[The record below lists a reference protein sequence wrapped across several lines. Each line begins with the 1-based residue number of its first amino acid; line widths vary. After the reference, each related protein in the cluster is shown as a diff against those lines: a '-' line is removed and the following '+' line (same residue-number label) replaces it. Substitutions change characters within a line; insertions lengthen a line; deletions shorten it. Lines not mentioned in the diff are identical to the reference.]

1 MKLDN
6 LSFFLLINSGVNVII
21 VVHERNDIMTNK
33 ELANLMYPSVTKT
46 ISDYENIYPERNIDD
61 KAVVSRFAPSPT
73 GFVHMGSLLASFVSN
88 KAARD
93 TNGIFYLRI
102 EDTDGKR
109 SVENGIEGIIN
120 DLKTFNIK
128 IDEGAISDNE
138 EIGNYGPYIQS
149 KRIDIYNT
157 FAKWLVENDYAYP
170 CFCSEEDINEIRNV
184 QENKKDRIG
193 YYGKYARCRNLT
205 NEERAERIKNGEKF
219 VLRLKSTGDFNK
231 KVVIND
237 LVRGNI
243 EYPENDI
250 DHVLIKSDGV
260 PVYHFAHVVDDHLM
274 RTTHVTRGEEWL
286 PSTPL
291 HIELFKKFGF
301 KVPKYCHLGLVM
313 KVDEEGVRRKLSK
326 RKDPEAAVSYY
337 HEKGIPVEAVKL
349 YLMTIANSNFEGWMD
364 SNPGKSID
372 EFKFDFKKM
381 SKSGSLFDIEKL
393 LNISRNYISRLT
405 AKEVYDATLKWASE
419 FDKEF
424 YEILTKYKDYSINIF
439 NIEREQKKPRKDY
452 EAYSSI
458 KSQVWYMYDELFNGN
473 LEYDFDKINNSEE
486 IKNILNE
493 YIKLYDENDDKD
505 TWFNK
510 IKEVADTLG
519 YASDMKAYKENP
531 DNYKGNVADIATVI
545 RVVLTTSKVTPDLY
559 AIIKLLGKDRIINR
573 FNKF

>member
-1 MKLDN
+1 
-6 LSFFLLINSGVNVII
+6 
-21 VVHERNDIMTNK
+21 MTNK
-33 ELANLMYPSVTKT
+33 ELANIMYPSVTKT
-46 ISDYENIYPERNIDD
+46 ISDYETIYPERNIDD

-73 GFVHMGSLLASFVSN
+73 GFVHMGSLLAAFVSN

-120 DLKTFNIK
+120 DLNAFNIE

-170 CFCSEEDINEIRNV
+170 CFCSEEDINEIRKI
-184 QENKKDRIG
+184 QESKKDRIG
-193 YYGKYARCRNLT
+193 YYGKYAKCRFLT

-237 LVRGNI
+237 LVRGSI

-381 SKSGSLFDIEKL
+381 SKSGSLFGLEKL

-405 AKEVYDATLKWASE
+405 AREVYDDTLKWASE
-419 FDKEF
+419 FDKDF

-458 KSQVWYMYDELFNGN
+458 KSQVWYMYDELFNN
-473 LEYDFDKINNSEE
+473 KLEYDFDKISDSKE

-519 YASDMKAYKENP
+519 YASDMKVYKENP
-531 DNYKGNVADIATVI
+531 NNYKGNVADIATVI
-545 RVVLTTSKVTPDLY
+545 RVVLTTSRVTPDLY
-559 AIIKLLGKDRIINR
+559 AIMQLLGKDRIINR

>member
-1 MKLDN
+1 
-6 LSFFLLINSGVNVII
+6 
-21 VVHERNDIMTNK
+21 MTNK
-33 ELANLMYPSVTKT
+33 ELANLMYPSITKT
-46 ISDYENIYPERNIDD
+46 ISDYENIYPERNVGD

-73 GFVHMGSLLASFVSN
+73 GFVHMGSLLTTFVTN
-88 KAARD
+88 KAAKD

-109 SVENGIEGIIN
+109 TVESIDGIVK
-120 DLKTFNIK
+120 DLKAFNIE

-138 EIGNYGPYIQS
+138 EIGNYGPYVQS

-170 CFCSEEDINEIRNV
+170 CFCSEEDINEIRKV
-184 QENKKDRIG
+184 QESKKDRIG
-193 YYGKYARCRNLT
+193 YYGKYAKCRFLS

-250 DHVLIKSDGV
+250 DHILIKSDGV

-291 HIELFKKFGF
+291 HVELFKKFGF
-301 KVPKYCHLGLVM
+301 KIPKYCHLGLVM

-405 AKEVYDATLKWASE
+405 AKEVYENTLKWASE

-458 KSQVWYMYDELFNGN
+458 KSQVWYMYDELFNDN
-473 LEYDFDKINNSEE
+473 LEYNFDKINNSEE

-510 IKEVADTLG
+510 IKDVADTLG

-545 RVVLTTSKVTPDLY
+545 RVVLTTSRVTPDLY
-559 AIIKLLGKDRIINR
+559 AIMKLLGKDRIINR

>member
-1 MKLDN
+1 
-6 LSFFLLINSGVNVII
+6 
-21 VVHERNDIMTNK
+21 MTNK
-33 ELANLMYPSVTKT
+33 ELANIMYPSVTKT
-46 ISDYENIYPERNIDD
+46 ISDYETIYPERNIDD

-73 GFVHMGSLLASFVSN
+73 GFVHMGSLLAAFVSN

-120 DLKTFNIK
+120 DLNSFNIK
-128 IDEGAISDNE
+128 IDEGAISDNK

-170 CFCSEEDINEIRNV
+170 CFCSEEDINEIRKI
-184 QENKKDRIG
+184 QESKKDRIG
-193 YYGKYARCRNLT
+193 YYGKYAKCRFLT

-237 LVRGNI
+237 LVRGSI

-381 SKSGSLFDIEKL
+381 SKSGSLFDLEKL

-405 AKEVYDATLKWASE
+405 AREVYDDTLKWASE
-419 FDKEF
+419 FDKDF

-452 EAYSSI
+452 ESYSSI
-458 KSQVWYMYDELFNGN
+458 KSQVWYMYDELFNDN
-473 LEYDFDKINNSEE
+473 LEYDFDKISDSKE

-531 DNYKGNVADIATVI
+531 NNYKGNVADIATVI
-545 RVVLTTSKVTPDLY
+545 RVVLTTSRVTPDLY
-559 AIIKLLGKDRIINR
+559 AIMQLLGKDRIINR

>member
-1 MKLDN
+1 
-6 LSFFLLINSGVNVII
+6 
-21 VVHERNDIMTNK
+21 MTNK
-33 ELANLMYPSVTKT
+33 ELANIMYPSVNKT
-46 ISDYENIYPERNIDD
+46 INDYETIYPERNIDD
-61 KAVVSRFAPSPT
+61 KVVVSRFAPSPT

-120 DLKTFNIK
+120 DLKAFNIE

-157 FAKWLVENDYAYP
+157 FAKWLVKNDYAYP
-170 CFCSEEDINEIRNV
+170 CFCSEEDINGIRKV
-184 QENKKDRIG
+184 QESKKDRIG
-193 YYGKYARCRNLT
+193 YYGKYARCRFLT
-205 NEERAERIKNGEKF
+205 NEERAEKIKNGEKF

-237 LVRGNI
+237 LVRGSI

-301 KVPKYCHLGLVM
+301 KIPKYCHLGLVM

-405 AKEVYDATLKWASE
+405 AKEVYDATLKWANE

-424 YEILTKYKDYSINIF
+424 YGLLTKYKDYSINIF

-458 KSQVWYMYDELFNGN
+458 KSQVWYMYDELFNN
-473 LEYDFDKINNSEE
+473 KLEYDFDKISDKDE
-486 IKNILNE
+486 IKNILSE

-505 TWFNK
+505 SWFNK

-519 YASDMKAYKENP
+519 YASDMKSYKENP

-545 RVVLTTSKVTPDLY
+545 RVVLTTSKVTSDLY
-559 AIIKLLGKDRIINR
+559 LIMKLLGKDRIINR
-573 FNKF
+573 FNSI

>member
-1 MKLDN
+1 
-6 LSFFLLINSGVNVII
+6 
-21 VVHERNDIMTNK
+21 MTNK
-33 ELANLMYPSVTKT
+33 ELANLMYPSVNKT
-46 ISDYENIYPERNIDD
+46 INDYETIYPERDIDD

-73 GFVHMGSLLASFVSN
+73 GFVHMGSLLAAFVSN

-120 DLKTFNIK
+120 DLNAFNIE

-170 CFCSEEDINEIRNV
+170 CFCSEEDINEIRKI
-184 QENKKDRIG
+184 QESKKDRIG
-193 YYGKYARCRNLT
+193 YYGKYAKCRFLT

-237 LVRGNI
+237 LVRGSI

-381 SKSGSLFDIEKL
+381 SKSGSLFDLEKL

-424 YEILTKYKDYSINIF
+424 YEIITKYKDYSINIF

-452 EAYSSI
+452 ESYSSI
-458 KSQVWYMYDELFNGN
+458 KSQVWYMYDELFNDN

-493 YIKLYDENDDKD
+493 YIKLYDEKDDKD

-531 DNYKGNVADIATVI
+531 DRYKGNVADIATVI
-545 RVVLTTSKVTPDLY
+545 RVVLTTSRVTPDLY
-559 AIIKLLGKDRIINR
+559 AIMQLLGKDRIINR

>member
-1 MKLDN
+1 
-6 LSFFLLINSGVNVII
+6 
-21 VVHERNDIMTNK
+21 MTNK
-33 ELANLMYPSVTKT
+33 ELANIMYPSVTKT
-46 ISDYENIYPERNIDD
+46 ISDYEAMYPERNIDD

-120 DLKTFNIK
+120 DLNAFNIE

-149 KRIDIYNT
+149 KRVEIYHA

-170 CFCSEEDINEIRNV
+170 CFCSEEDINEIRSV
-184 QENKKDRIG
+184 QESKKERIG

-205 NEERAERIKNGEKF
+205 NEERAEKIKNGEKF

-405 AKEVYDATLKWASE
+405 AREVYENTLKWASE
-419 FDKEF
+419 FDKKF

-458 KSQVWYMYDELFNGN
+458 KSQVWYMYDELFNDN
-473 LEYDFDKINNSEE
+473 LEYNFDKINNSEE
-486 IKNILNE
+486 IKNILSE

-545 RVVLTTSKVTPDLY
+545 RVVLTTSRVTPDLY
-559 AIIKLLGKDRIINR
+559 AIMKLLGKDRIINR

>member
-1 MKLDN
+1 
-6 LSFFLLINSGVNVII
+6 
-21 VVHERNDIMTNK
+21 MTNK
-33 ELANLMYPSVTKT
+33 ELANLMYPIVTKT

-120 DLKTFNIK
+120 DLKAFNIE

-138 EIGNYGPYIQS
+138 EVGNYGPYVQS

-170 CFCSEEDINEIRNV
+170 CFCSEEDNNEIRNI
-184 QENKKDRIG
+184 QESKKDRIG
-193 YYGKYARCRNLT
+193 YYGKYAKCRFLS
-205 NEERAERIKNGEKF
+205 NEERAKKIKNGEKF

-250 DHVLIKSDGV
+250 DHILIKSDGV

-291 HIELFKKFGF
+291 HIELFEKFGF

-364 SNPGKSID
+364 SNLGKSID

-405 AKEVYDATLKWASE
+405 ASEVYENTLKWASE

-473 LEYDFDKINNSEE
+473 LEYNFDKISDKNE
-486 IKNILNE
+486 IKNILSE

-531 DNYKGNVADIATVI
+531 NNYKGNVADIATVI
-545 RVVLTTSKVTPDLY
+545 RVVLTTSRVTPDLY
-559 AIIKLLGKDRIINR
+559 AIMKLLGKNRIINR

>member
-1 MKLDN
+1 
-6 LSFFLLINSGVNVII
+6 
-21 VVHERNDIMTNK
+21 MTNK
-33 ELANLMYPSVTKT
+33 ELANIMYPSVNKT
-46 ISDYENIYPERNIDD
+46 INDYETIYPERNIDD
-61 KAVVSRFAPSPT
+61 KVVVSRFAPSPT

-120 DLKTFNIK
+120 DLKAFNIE

-138 EIGNYGPYIQS
+138 EIGSYGPYIQS
-149 KRIDIYNT
+149 RRIDIYNT

-170 CFCSEEDINEIRNV
+170 CFCSEEDINEIRKV
-184 QENKKDRIG
+184 QESKKNRIG
-193 YYGKYARCRNLT
+193 YYGKYARCRFLT
-205 NEERAERIKNGEKF
+205 NEERAEKIKNGEKF

-237 LVRGNI
+237 LVRGSI

-301 KVPKYCHLGLVM
+301 KIPKYCHLGLVM

-405 AKEVYDATLKWASE
+405 AKEVYDATLKWANE

-424 YEILTKYKDYSINIF
+424 YGLLTKYKDYSINIF

-458 KSQVWYMYDELFNGN
+458 KSQVWYMYDELFNN
-473 LEYDFDKINNSEE
+473 KLEYDFDKISDKDE
-486 IKNILNE
+486 IKNILSE

-505 TWFNK
+505 SWFNK

-519 YASDMKAYKENP
+519 YASDMKSYKENP

-559 AIIKLLGKDRIINR
+559 LIMKLLGKDRIINR
-573 FNKF
+573 FNSI

>member
-1 MKLDN
+1 
-6 LSFFLLINSGVNVII
+6 
-21 VVHERNDIMTNK
+21 MTNK
-33 ELANLMYPSVTKT
+33 ELANLMYPSVNKT
-46 ISDYENIYPERNIDD
+46 INDYETIYPERNIDD

-73 GFVHMGSLLASFVSN
+73 GFVHMGSLLTAFVSN

-120 DLKTFNIK
+120 DLNAFNIE

-170 CFCSEEDINEIRNV
+170 CFCSEEDINEIRKI
-184 QENKKDRIG
+184 QESKKDRIG
-193 YYGKYARCRNLT
+193 YYGKYAKCRFLT

-237 LVRGNI
+237 LVRGSI

-381 SKSGSLFDIEKL
+381 SKSGSLFDLEKL

-405 AKEVYDATLKWASE
+405 AREVYDDTLKWASE

-452 EAYSSI
+452 ESYSSI
-458 KSQVWYMYDELFNGN
+458 KSQVWYMYDELFNDN

-493 YIKLYDENDDKD
+493 YIKLYDEKDDKD

-531 DNYKGNVADIATVI
+531 NNYKGNVADIATVI
-545 RVVLTTSKVTPDLY
+545 RVVLTTSRVTPDLY
-559 AIIKLLGKDRIINR
+559 VIMKLLGKDRIINR

>member
-1 MKLDN
+1 
-6 LSFFLLINSGVNVII
+6 
-21 VVHERNDIMTNK
+21 MTNK
-33 ELANLMYPSVTKT
+33 ELANIMYPSVTKT

-73 GFVHMGSLLASFVSN
+73 GFVHMGSLLAAFVSN

-93 TNGIFYLRI
+93 TDGVFYLRI

-120 DLKTFNIK
+120 DLKAFDIQ

-138 EIGNYGPYIQS
+138 EIGNYGPYVQS

-170 CFCSEEDINEIRNV
+170 CFCSEEDINEIRSV
-184 QENKKDRIG
+184 QESKKDRIG

-205 NEERAERIKNGEKF
+205 NEERAEKIKNGEKF

-260 PVYHFAHVVDDHLM
+260 PVYHFAHIVDDHLM

-405 AKEVYDATLKWASE
+405 AKEVYDNTLKWASE

-458 KSQVWYMYDELFNGN
+458 KSQVWYMYDELFNDN

-531 DNYKGNVADIATVI
+531 NNYKGNVADIATVI
-545 RVVLTTSKVTPDLY
+545 RVVLTTSRVTPDLY
-559 AIIKLLGKDRIINR
+559 AIMKLLGKDRIINR

>member
-1 MKLDN
+1 
-6 LSFFLLINSGVNVII
+6 
-21 VVHERNDIMTNK
+21 MTNK
-33 ELANLMYPSVTKT
+33 ELANIMYPSVTKT
-46 ISDYENIYPERNIDD
+46 ISDYETIYPERNIDE

-73 GFVHMGSLLASFVSN
+73 GFVHMGSLLAAFVSN

-93 TNGIFYLRI
+93 TDGVFYLRI

-120 DLKTFNIK
+120 DLKAFDIQ

-138 EIGNYGPYIQS
+138 EIGNYGPYVQS

-170 CFCSEEDINEIRNV
+170 CFCSEEDINEIRSV
-184 QENKKDRIG
+184 QESKKDRIG
-193 YYGKYARCRNLT
+193 YYGKYAKCRFLT

-237 LVRGNI
+237 LVRGSI

-405 AKEVYDATLKWASE
+405 AKEVYDNTLKWASE

-424 YEILTKYKDYSINIF
+424 YELLTKYKDYSINIF

-458 KSQVWYMYDELFNGN
+458 KSQVWYMYDELFNGS
-473 LEYDFDKINNSEE
+473 LEYDFDKISDTDE

-545 RVVLTTSKVTPDLY
+545 RVVLTTSRVTPDLY
-559 AIIKLLGKDRIINR
+559 AIMKLLGKDRIINR
-573 FNKF
+573 FNRI

>member
-1 MKLDN
+1 
-6 LSFFLLINSGVNVII
+6 
-21 VVHERNDIMTNK
+21 MTNK
-33 ELANLMYPSVTKT
+33 ELANIMYPSVTKT
-46 ISDYENIYPERNIDD
+46 ISDYENIYPERNIDE

-73 GFVHMGSLLASFVSN
+73 GFVHMGSLLTVFVTN
-88 KAARD
+88 KAAKD

-109 SVENGIEGIIN
+109 TVESIDGIIN
-120 DLKTFNIK
+120 DLKAFDIQ

-138 EIGNYGPYIQS
+138 EIGNYGPYVQS

-170 CFCSEEDINEIRNV
+170 CFCSEEDINEIRSV
-184 QENKKDRIG
+184 QESKKDRIG
-193 YYGKYARCRNLT
+193 YYGKYARCRSLT

-260 PVYHFAHVVDDHLM
+260 PVYHFAHIVDDHLM

-405 AKEVYDATLKWASE
+405 AKEVYENTLKWASE

-458 KSQVWYMYDELFNGN
+458 KSQVWYMYDELFNGS
-473 LEYDFDKINNSEE
+473 LEYDFDKISDTDE

-531 DNYKGNVADIATVI
+531 NNYKGNVADIATVI
-545 RVVLTTSKVTPDLY
+545 RVVLTTSRVTPDLY
-559 AIIKLLGKDRIINR
+559 AIMKLLGKDRIINR
-573 FNKF
+573 FNRI

>member
-1 MKLDN
+1 
-6 LSFFLLINSGVNVII
+6 
-21 VVHERNDIMTNK
+21 MTNK
-33 ELANLMYPSVTKT
+33 ELANIMYPSVTKT

-73 GFVHMGSLLASFVSN
+73 GFVHMGSLLTVFVTN
-88 KAARD
+88 KAAKD

-109 SVENGIEGIIN
+109 TVESIDGIVK
-120 DLKTFNIK
+120 DLKSFNIE
-128 IDEGAISDNE
+128 IDEGAISDNDE
-138 EIGNYGPYIQS
+138 VGNYGPYVQS

-170 CFCSEEDINEIRNV
+170 CFCSEEDINEIRKV
-184 QENKKDRIG
+184 QESKKDRIG
-193 YYGKYARCRNLT
+193 YYGKYAKCRFLS
-205 NEERAERIKNGEKF
+205 NEERAEKIKNGEKF

-250 DHVLIKSDGV
+250 DHILIKSDGV

-405 AKEVYDATLKWASE
+405 AKEVYDNTLKWASE

-458 KSQVWYMYDELFNGN
+458 KSQVWYMYDELFNDS
-473 LEYDFDKINNSEE
+473 LEYDFDKISDTDE

-519 YASDMKAYKENP
+519 YASDMKSYKENP

-545 RVVLTTSKVTPDLY
+545 RVVLTTSRVTPDLY
-559 AIIKLLGKDRIINR
+559 AIMKLLGKDRIINR
-573 FNKF
+573 FNRI

>member
-1 MKLDN
+1 
-6 LSFFLLINSGVNVII
+6 
-21 VVHERNDIMTNK
+21 MTNK

-73 GFVHMGSLLASFVSN
+73 GFVHMGSLLTTFVTN
-88 KAARD
+88 KAAKD

-109 SVENGIEGIIN
+109 TVESIDGIVK
-120 DLKTFNIK
+120 DLKAFNIE

-138 EIGNYGPYIQS
+138 EIGNYGPYVQS
-149 KRIDIYNT
+149 KRIGIYNT

-170 CFCSEEDINEIRNV
+170 CFCSEEDNNEIRSI
-184 QENKKDRIG
+184 QESKKDRIG
-193 YYGKYARCRNLT
+193 YYGKYAKCRFLS
-205 NEERAERIKNGEKF
+205 NEERAEKIKNGEKF

-250 DHVLIKSDGV
+250 DHILIKSDGV

-405 AKEVYDATLKWASE
+405 AKEVYENTLKWASE

-458 KSQVWYMYDELFNGN
+458 KSQVWYMYDELFNDN
-473 LEYDFDKINNSEE
+473 LEYNFDKINNSEE

-531 DNYKGNVADIATVI
+531 NNYKGNVADIATVI
-545 RVVLTTSKVTPDLY
+545 RVVLTTSRVTPDLY
-559 AIIKLLGKDRIINR
+559 AIMKLLGKDRIINR

>member
-1 MKLDN
+1 
-6 LSFFLLINSGVNVII
+6 
-21 VVHERNDIMTNK
+21 MTNK
-33 ELANLMYPSVTKT
+33 ELANIMYPSVTKT

-120 DLKTFNIK
+120 DLKTFNIE

-138 EIGNYGPYIQS
+138 EIGNYGPYVQS
-149 KRIDIYNT
+149 KRIEIYHT

-170 CFCSEEDINEIRNV
+170 CFCSEEDNNEIRSI
-184 QENKKDRIG
+184 QESKKDRIG
-193 YYGKYARCRNLT
+193 YYGKYAKCRFLS

-250 DHVLIKSDGV
+250 DHILIKSDGV

-405 AKEVYDATLKWASE
+405 AKEVYENTLKWASE

-424 YEILTKYKDYSINIF
+424 YEILSKYKDYSINIF

-458 KSQVWYMYDELFNGN
+458 KLQVWYMYDELFNDN

-510 IKEVADTLG
+510 IKEVADILG

-559 AIIKLLGKDRIINR
+559 AIMKLLGKDRIINR

>member
-1 MKLDN
+1 
-6 LSFFLLINSGVNVII
+6 
-21 VVHERNDIMTNK
+21 MTNK
-33 ELANLMYPSVTKT
+33 ELANIMYPSVTKT
-46 ISDYENIYPERNIDD
+46 ISDYETIYPERNIDD

-73 GFVHMGSLLASFVSN
+73 GFVHMGSLLTVFVTN
-88 KAARD
+88 KAAKD

-109 SVENGIEGIIN
+109 TVESIDGIVK
-120 DLKTFNIK
+120 DLKSFNIE
-128 IDEGAISDNE
+128 IDEGAISDNDE
-138 EIGNYGPYIQS
+138 VGNYGPYVQS

-170 CFCSEEDINEIRNV
+170 CFCSEEDINEIRKV
-184 QENKKDRIG
+184 QESKKDRIG
-193 YYGKYARCRNLT
+193 YYGKYAKCRFLS

-250 DHVLIKSDGV
+250 DHILIKSDGV

-405 AKEVYDATLKWASE
+405 AKEVYENTLKWANE

-424 YEILTKYKDYSINIF
+424 YDLLTKYKDYSINIF

-458 KSQVWYMYDELFNGN
+458 KSQVWYMYDELFNDN

-531 DNYKGNVADIATVI
+531 DNYKGNVADIATVV
-545 RVVLTTSKVTPDLY
+545 RVVLTTSRVTPDLY
-559 AIIKLLGKDRIINR
+559 AIMKLLGKDRIINR

>member
-1 MKLDN
+1 
-6 LSFFLLINSGVNVII
+6 
-21 VVHERNDIMTNK
+21 MTNK

-120 DLKTFNIK
+120 DLKTFNIE

-205 NEERAERIKNGEKF
+205 NEERAEKIKNGEKF

-301 KVPKYCHLGLVM
+301 KIPKYCHLGLVM

-559 AIIKLLGKDRIINR
+559 AIMKLLGKDRIINR

>member
-1 MKLDN
+1 
-6 LSFFLLINSGVNVII
+6 
-21 VVHERNDIMTNK
+21 MTNK
-33 ELANLMYPSVTKT
+33 ELANIMYPSVTKT
-46 ISDYENIYPERNIDD
+46 ISDYETIYPERNIDD

-73 GFVHMGSLLASFVSN
+73 GFVHMGSLLAAFVSN

-120 DLKTFNIK
+120 DLNSFNIK
-128 IDEGAISDNE
+128 IDEGAISDNK

-170 CFCSEEDINEIRNV
+170 CFCSEEDINEIRKI
-184 QENKKDRIG
+184 QESKKDRIG
-193 YYGKYARCRNLT
+193 YYGKYAKCRFLT

-237 LVRGNI
+237 LVRGSI

-372 EFKFDFKKM
+372 EFKIDFKKM
-381 SKSGSLFDIEKL
+381 SKSGSLFDLEKL

-405 AKEVYDATLKWASE
+405 AREVYDDTLKWASE
-419 FDKEF
+419 FDKDF

-452 EAYSSI
+452 ESYSSI
-458 KSQVWYMYDELFNGN
+458 KSQVWYMYDELFNDN
-473 LEYDFDKINNSEE
+473 LEYDFDKISDSKE

-531 DNYKGNVADIATVI
+531 NNYKGNVADIATVI
-545 RVVLTTSKVTPDLY
+545 RVVLTTSRVTPDLY
-559 AIIKLLGKDRIINR
+559 AIMQLLGKDRIINR

>member
-1 MKLDN
+1 
-6 LSFFLLINSGVNVII
+6 
-21 VVHERNDIMTNK
+21 MTNK

>member
-1 MKLDN
+1 
-6 LSFFLLINSGVNVII
+6 
-21 VVHERNDIMTNK
+21 MTNK
-33 ELANLMYPSVTKT
+33 ELANLMYPSVNKT
-46 ISDYENIYPERNIDD
+46 INDYETIYPERNIDD

-120 DLKTFNIK
+120 DLKAFNIE
-128 IDEGAISDNE
+128 IDEGAISNNE

-170 CFCSEEDINEIRNV
+170 CFCSEEDINEIRKI
-184 QENKKDRIG
+184 QESKKDRIG
-193 YYGKYARCRNLT
+193 YYGKYAKCRFLT

-237 LVRGNI
+237 LVRGSI

-424 YEILTKYKDYSINIF
+424 YGLLTKYKDYSINIF

-458 KSQVWYMYDELFNGN
+458 KSQVWYMYDELFNDN
-473 LEYDFDKINNSEE
+473 LEYDFDKISDSKE

-559 AIIKLLGKDRIINR
+559 LIMKLLGKDRIINR
-573 FNKF
+573 FNSI

>member
-1 MKLDN
+1 
-6 LSFFLLINSGVNVII
+6 
-21 VVHERNDIMTNK
+21 MTNK

-46 ISDYENIYPERNIDD
+46 ISDYENIYPERNVDD

-73 GFVHMGSLLASFVSN
+73 GFVHMGSLLTTFVTN
-88 KAARD
+88 KAAKD

-109 SVENGIEGIIN
+109 TVESIDGIVK
-120 DLKTFNIK
+120 DLKAFNIE

-138 EIGNYGPYIQS
+138 EIGNYGPYVQS

-170 CFCSEEDINEIRNV
+170 CFCSEEDINEIRKV
-184 QENKKDRIG
+184 QESKKDRIG
-193 YYGKYARCRNLT
+193 YYGKYAKCRFLS

-250 DHVLIKSDGV
+250 DHILIKSDGV

-291 HIELFKKFGF
+291 HVELFKKFGF
-301 KVPKYCHLGLVM
+301 KIPKYCHLGLVM

-405 AKEVYDATLKWASE
+405 AKEVYENTLKWASE

-458 KSQVWYMYDELFNGN
+458 KSQVWYMYDELFNDN
-473 LEYDFDKINNSEE
+473 LEYNFDKINNSEE

-510 IKEVADTLG
+510 IKDVADTLG

-545 RVVLTTSKVTPDLY
+545 RVVLTTSRVTPDLY
-559 AIIKLLGKDRIINR
+559 AIMKLLGKDRIINR
-573 FNKF
+573 FNQF

>member
-1 MKLDN
+1 
-6 LSFFLLINSGVNVII
+6 
-21 VVHERNDIMTNK
+21 MTNK
-33 ELANLMYPSVTKT
+33 ELANIMYPSVTKT
-46 ISDYENIYPERNIDD
+46 ISDYETIYPERNIDD

-73 GFVHMGSLLASFVSN
+73 GFVHMGSLLAAFVSN

-120 DLKTFNIK
+120 DLNSFNIK
-128 IDEGAISDNE
+128 IDEGAISDNK

-170 CFCSEEDINEIRNV
+170 CFCSEEDINEIRKI
-184 QENKKDRIG
+184 QESKKDRIG
-193 YYGKYARCRNLT
+193 YYGKYAKCRFLT

-237 LVRGNI
+237 LVRGSI

-381 SKSGSLFDIEKL
+381 SKSGSLFDLEKL

-405 AKEVYDATLKWASE
+405 AREVYDDTLKWASE

-424 YEILTKYKDYSINIF
+424 YDLLTKYKDYSINIF

-458 KSQVWYMYDELFNGN
+458 KSQVWYMYDELFNDN
-473 LEYDFDKINNSEE
+473 LEYDFDKISNSKE

-531 DNYKGNVADIATVI
+531 NNYKGNVADIATVI
-545 RVVLTTSKVTPDLY
+545 RVVLTTSRVTPDLY
-559 AIIKLLGKDRIINR
+559 AIMQLLGKDRIINR

>member
-1 MKLDN
+1 
-6 LSFFLLINSGVNVII
+6 
-21 VVHERNDIMTNK
+21 MTNK
-33 ELANLMYPSVTKT
+33 ELANIMYPSVTKT
-46 ISDYENIYPERNIDD
+46 ISDYENIYPERNIDE

-73 GFVHMGSLLASFVSN
+73 GFVHMGSLLAAFVSN

-93 TNGIFYLRI
+93 TDGVFYLRI

-120 DLKTFNIK
+120 DLKAFDIQ

-138 EIGNYGPYIQS
+138 EIGNYGPYVQS

-170 CFCSEEDINEIRNV
+170 CFCSEEDINEIRSV
-184 QENKKDRIG
+184 QESKKDRIG

-205 NEERAERIKNGEKF
+205 NEERVERIKNGEKF

-260 PVYHFAHVVDDHLM
+260 PVYHFAHIVDDHLM

-405 AKEVYDATLKWASE
+405 AKEVYENTLKWASE

-458 KSQVWYMYDELFNGN
+458 KSQVWYMYDELFNGS
-473 LEYDFDKINNSEE
+473 LEYDFDKISDTDE

-531 DNYKGNVADIATVI
+531 NNYKGNVADIATVI
-545 RVVLTTSKVTPDLY
+545 RVVLTTSRVTPDLY
-559 AIIKLLGKDRIINR
+559 AIMKLLGKDRIINR
-573 FNKF
+573 FNRI

>member
-1 MKLDN
+1 
-6 LSFFLLINSGVNVII
+6 
-21 VVHERNDIMTNK
+21 MTNK
-33 ELANLMYPSVTKT
+33 ELANIMYPSVTKT

-73 GFVHMGSLLASFVSN
+73 GFVHMGSLLAAFVSN

-93 TNGIFYLRI
+93 TDGVFYLRI

-120 DLKTFNIK
+120 DLKAFDIQ

-138 EIGNYGPYIQS
+138 EIGNYGPYVQS

-170 CFCSEEDINEIRNV
+170 CFCSEEDINEIRSV
-184 QENKKDRIG
+184 QESKKDRIG

-205 NEERAERIKNGEKF
+205 NEERAEKIKNGEKF

-260 PVYHFAHVVDDHLM
+260 PVYHFAHIVDDHLM

-405 AKEVYDATLKWASE
+405 AKEVYDNTLKWASE

-458 KSQVWYMYDELFNGN
+458 KSQVWYMYDELFNGS
-473 LEYDFDKINNSEE
+473 LEYDFDKISDTDE

-531 DNYKGNVADIATVI
+531 NNYKGNVADIATVI
-545 RVVLTTSKVTPDLY
+545 RVVLTTSRVTPDLY
-559 AIIKLLGKDRIINR
+559 AIMKLLGKDRIINR
-573 FNKF
+573 FNRI

>member
-1 MKLDN
+1 
-6 LSFFLLINSGVNVII
+6 
-21 VVHERNDIMTNK
+21 MTNK
-33 ELANLMYPSVTKT
+33 ELANLMYPIVTKT

-120 DLKTFNIK
+120 DLNAFNIE

-170 CFCSEEDINEIRNV
+170 CFCSEEDINEIRKV
-184 QENKKDRIG
+184 QESKKDRIG
-193 YYGKYARCRNLT
+193 YYGKYAKCRFLT

-237 LVRGNI
+237 LVRGSI

-424 YEILTKYKDYSINIF
+424 YGLLTKYKDYSINIF

-519 YASDMKAYKENP
+519 YASDMKVYKENP
-531 DNYKGNVADIATVI
+531 DNYRGNVADIATVI

-559 AIIKLLGKDRIINR
+559 LIMKLLGKDRIINR
-573 FNKF
+573 FNSI

>member
-1 MKLDN
+1 
-6 LSFFLLINSGVNVII
+6 
-21 VVHERNDIMTNK
+21 MTNK

-120 DLKTFNIK
+120 DLNAFNIE

-170 CFCSEEDINEIRNV
+170 CFCSEEDINEIRKV
-184 QENKKDRIG
+184 QESKKDRIG
-193 YYGKYARCRNLT
+193 YYGKYAKCRFLT

-237 LVRGNI
+237 LVRGSI

-424 YEILTKYKDYSINIF
+424 YGLLTKYKDYSINIF

-519 YASDMKAYKENP
+519 YASDMKVYKENP
-531 DNYKGNVADIATVI
+531 DNYRGNVADIATVI

-559 AIIKLLGKDRIINR
+559 LIMKLLGKDRIINR
-573 FNKF
+573 FNSI

>member
-1 MKLDN
+1 
-6 LSFFLLINSGVNVII
+6 
-21 VVHERNDIMTNK
+21 MTNK
-33 ELANLMYPSVTKT
+33 ELANIMYPSVTKT
-46 ISDYENIYPERNIDD
+46 ISDYETIYPERNIDD

-73 GFVHMGSLLASFVSN
+73 GFVHMGSLLAAFVSN

-120 DLKTFNIK
+120 DLNSFNIK
-128 IDEGAISDNE
+128 IDEGAISDNK

-170 CFCSEEDINEIRNV
+170 CFCSEEDINEIRKI
-184 QENKKDRIG
+184 QESKKDRIG
-193 YYGKYARCRNLT
+193 YYGKYAKCRFLT

-237 LVRGNI
+237 LVRGSI

-381 SKSGSLFDIEKL
+381 SKSGSLFGLEKL

-405 AKEVYDATLKWASE
+405 AREVYDDTLKWASE
-419 FDKEF
+419 FDKDF

-452 EAYSSI
+452 ESYSSI
-458 KSQVWYMYDELFNGN
+458 KSQVWYMYDELFNDN
-473 LEYDFDKINNSEE
+473 LEYDFDKISDSKE

-519 YASDMKAYKENP
+519 YASDMKVYKENP
-531 DNYKGNVADIATVI
+531 NNYKGNVADIATVI
-545 RVVLTTSKVTPDLY
+545 RVVLTTSRVTPDLY
-559 AIIKLLGKDRIINR
+559 AIMQLLGKDRIINR

>member
-1 MKLDN
+1 
-6 LSFFLLINSGVNVII
+6 
-21 VVHERNDIMTNK
+21 MTNK
-33 ELANLMYPSVTKT
+33 ELANIMYPSVTKT
-46 ISDYENIYPERNIDD
+46 ISDYENIYPERNIDE

-73 GFVHMGSLLASFVSN
+73 GFVHMGSLLTVFVTN
-88 KAARD
+88 KAAKD

-109 SVENGIEGIIN
+109 TVESIDGIVK
-120 DLKTFNIK
+120 DLKSFNIE

-138 EIGNYGPYIQS
+138 EIGNYGPYVQS

-170 CFCSEEDINEIRNV
+170 CFCSEEDINEIRSV
-184 QENKKDRIG
+184 QESKKDRIG

-260 PVYHFAHVVDDHLM
+260 PVYHFAHIVDDHLM

-405 AKEVYDATLKWASE
+405 AKEVYENTLKWASE

-458 KSQVWYMYDELFNGN
+458 KSQVWYMYDELFNGS
-473 LEYDFDKINNSEE
+473 LEYDFDKISDTDE

-531 DNYKGNVADIATVI
+531 NNYKGNVADIATVI
-545 RVVLTTSKVTPDLY
+545 RVVLTTSRVTPDLY
-559 AIIKLLGKDRIINR
+559 AIMKLLGKDRIINR
-573 FNKF
+573 FNRI

>member
-1 MKLDN
+1 
-6 LSFFLLINSGVNVII
+6 
-21 VVHERNDIMTNK
+21 MTNK
-33 ELANLMYPSVTKT
+33 ELANIMYPSVTKT
-46 ISDYENIYPERNIDD
+46 ISDYENIYPERNIDE

-73 GFVHMGSLLASFVSN
+73 GFVHMGSLLAAFVSN

-93 TNGIFYLRI
+93 TDGVFYLRI

-120 DLKTFNIK
+120 DLKAFDIQ

-138 EIGNYGPYIQS
+138 EIGNYGPYVQS

-170 CFCSEEDINEIRNV
+170 CFCSEEDINEIRSV
-184 QENKKDRIG
+184 QESKKDRIG

-260 PVYHFAHVVDDHLM
+260 PVYHFAHIVDDHLM

-405 AKEVYDATLKWASE
+405 AKEVYENTLKWASE

-458 KSQVWYMYDELFNGN
+458 KSQVWYMYDELFNDS
-473 LEYDFDKINNSEE
+473 LEYDFDKISDTDE

-531 DNYKGNVADIATVI
+531 NNYKGNVADIATVI
-545 RVVLTTSKVTPDLY
+545 RVVLTTSRVTPDLY
-559 AIIKLLGKDRIINR
+559 AIMKLLGKDRIINR
-573 FNKF
+573 FNRI

>member
-1 MKLDN
+1 
-6 LSFFLLINSGVNVII
+6 
-21 VVHERNDIMTNK
+21 MTNK

-120 DLKTFNIK
+120 DLKTFNIE

-193 YYGKYARCRNLT
+193 YYGKYARCRFLS

-301 KVPKYCHLGLVM
+301 KIPKYCHLGLVM

-424 YEILTKYKDYSINIF
+424 YKILTKYKDYSINIF

-559 AIIKLLGKDRIINR
+559 AIMKLLGKDRIINR